1 MFLLYR
7 ANLRYAIYMLR
18 LTTYIFI
25 LLASGQTA
33 WAQDCITH
41 EAALAIENDSTLTLG
56 GGTDRYYSNGFEALF
71 KCHTNP
77 NNESTQ
83 SNLAFRTLNWFE
95 NNSNFIKTSKGFKF
109 GQKIYTSSDLTL
121 SPEEIDTNRDR
132 PYAGWTYASFFYEAE
147 TLQDRYLRHEFSL
160 GCVGPCSQAE
170 NSQTEWH
177 ELFGFVRPEG
187 WDLQIK
193 NQLALQYF
201 LEYKTNRYNIFPFIS
216 LHPRYKA
223 SLGTVF
229 NDISFGGEF
238 IVGDK
243 SNEQLNEPTYE
254 HKKWGWQLFL
264 HNDIKLVA
272 FNGTLEGSLFN
283 NSSPHTV
290 SPSRVVLENGVGIRL
305 NYNNQYSFQYR
316 FIGRSTENEEQDW
329 KFWDHKYGS
338 FEFGFGF

>member
-1 MFLLYR
+1 MIK
-7 ANLRYAIYMLR
+7 AI
-18 LTTYIFI
+18 TYIFI
-25 LLASGQTA
+25 LFYLGQSA
-33 WAQDCITH
+33 LAQDCMSH
-41 EAALAIENDSTLTLG
+41 EVALIIENDSTLTLG

-71 KCHTNP
+71 KCNTDP
-77 NNESTQ
+77 NNKNSQ
-83 SNLAFRTLNWFE
+83 SNLAFLTLNWFD
-95 NNSNFIKTSKGFKF
+95 NKSDFTKISKGFSV

-121 SPEEIDTNRDR
+121 MPNEINTDRDR
-132 PYAGWTYASFFYEAE
+132 PYAGWTYASFIYEAE

-170 NSQTEWH
+170 NTQIEWH
-177 ELFGFVRPEG
+177 ELLGFVRPEG

-193 NQLALQYF
+193 NQIALQYF
-201 LEYKTNRYNIFPFIS
+201 LEFKSNRYKVSPRIS

-223 SLGTVF
+223 SLGTIF
-229 NDISFGGEF
+229 NDVSFGGEF
-238 IVGDK
+238 IIGDE
-243 SNEQLNEPTYE
+243 SNEQLNEPTYVY
-254 HKKWGWQLFL
+254 KKWDWQLFL

-283 NSSPHTV
+283 DSSPHTV
-290 SPSRVVLENGVGIRL
+290 NPSRVVLENGIGVRL
-305 NYNNQYSFQYR
+305 NYNNQYSFEYR

>member
-1 MFLLYR
+1 
-7 ANLRYAIYMLR
+7 MLR
-18 LTTYIFI
+18 LLTYIFI
-25 LLASGQTA
+25 LWVTVSTV
-33 WAQDCITH
+33 WAQNCHRH
-41 EAALAIENDSTLTLG
+41 EAALVIENDSTLTLG
-56 GGTDRYYSNGFEALF
+56 GGTDRYYSNGFEAVF
-71 KCHTNP
+71 TCHTGP
-77 NNESTQ
+77 DNEEAQ
-83 SNLAFRTLNWFE
+83 SNLAFHTLNWFE
-95 NNSNFIKTSKGFKF
+95 NNADFIKISEGFKL

-121 SPEEIDTNRDR
+121 APEEIDTDRDR
-132 PYAGWTYASFFYEAE
+132 PYAGWTYLSYFYEAE

-170 NSQTEWH
+170 NIQTEWH
-177 ELFGFVRPEG
+177 ELLGFVRPEG
-187 WDLQIK
+187 WDLQVR

-201 LEYKTNRYNIFPFIS
+201 LEYKTNRYKVFPYIS

-243 SNEQLNEPTYE
+243 SNEQLYKPTYKY
-254 HKKWGWQLFL
+254 KKWGWQLFL

-272 FNGTLEGSLFN
+272 FNGTLEGSLFSD
-283 NSSPHTV
+283 SSPHTV
-290 SPSRVVLENGVGIRL
+290 NPSRVVLENGIGIRL